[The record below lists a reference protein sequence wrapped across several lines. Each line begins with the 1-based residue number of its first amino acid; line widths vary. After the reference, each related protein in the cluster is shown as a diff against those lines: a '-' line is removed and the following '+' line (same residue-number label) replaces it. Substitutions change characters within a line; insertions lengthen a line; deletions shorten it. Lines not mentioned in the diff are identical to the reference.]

1 LENWKINGGVMENK
15 KVKGGDFGGTKNE
28 HKQNNEGDKESKR
41 KWSGYKPPKPK
52 LQRDRKCK
60 GLI

>member
-1 LENWKINGGVMENK
+1 MENK

>member
-1 LENWKINGGVMENK
+1 MGVMRNK
-15 KVKGGDFGGTKNE
+15 KLKGGDFGGTKNE
-28 HKQNNEGDKESKR
+28 HKQNNGGDKESKR

-60 GLI
+60 